1 MKGIIDRFE
10 NKFAVVELDD
20 KSFININTSEIPK
33 SAKEG
38 DVIFVNKD
46 GISLDLDETKKL
58 KKEVTDLMNELFID

>member
-1 MKGIIDRFE
+1 MRGIIDRFE

-20 KSFININTSEIPK
+20 KSFININTSKIPK

-38 DVIFVNKD
+38 DVIFINKD

-58 KKEVTDLMNELFID
+58 KKEVSNLMNELFID